1 MDEFDGRVAVV
12 TGAASG
18 IGLGLSR
25 TAAREGMRVVMA
37 DVEAPALEDS
47 AASVRDLGAEVLA
60 VPTDVTDAVAVE
72 ALAAAAYDRFGAVH
86 LLCNNAGVF
95 QAGVIWERTR
105 ADWEWVMGVNFWG
118 VLNGIQ
124 AFVPKML
131 EAGETGHIVNTSSVA
146 GITTV
151 AYSGPY
157 VVSKFAC
164 AALTECL
171 AHDLRAQG
179 AAIGVS
185 CLVPGAVA
193 TGIARSGRNRPSAAS
208 EPASEAQ
215 APDHAFVEGALADM
229 IATKGREPDEAGEI
243 VFAGIRAGQ
252 FWITTMDDLDPLMQ
266 ERYDAIRAF
275 ELPVG
280 AQYD

>member
-1 MDEFDGRVAVV
+1 MDDFEGRVAVV

-18 IGLGLSR
+18 IGKGLAR

-37 DVEAPALEDS
+37 DIETSVLEQ
-47 AASVRDLGAEVLA
+47 AAAEVAELGSETLA
-60 VPTDVTDAVAVE
+60 VPTDVSDAAAVE
-72 ALAAAAYDRFGAVH
+72 ALAAAAYERFGAVH

-95 QAGVIWERTR
+95 QAGVIWERKR
-105 ADWEWVMGVNFWG
+105 ADWDWVMAVNFWG

-131 EAGETGHIVNTSSVA
+131 EAGEPGHIVNTSSVA

-171 AHDLRAQG
+171 AHDFRAQG

-193 TGIARSGRNRPSAAS
+193 TGIARSARNRPD
-208 EPASEAQ
+208 EPPSEAQ
-215 APDHAFVEGALADM
+215 APDHAFVEDALADL

-252 FWITTMDDLDPLMQ
+252 FWICTTDEYDRLMQ
-266 ERYDAIRAF
+266 ERYDAIRAHA
-275 ELPVG
+275 LPVG

>member
-1 MDEFDGRVAVV
+1 MDDFEGRVAVI

-37 DVEAPALEDS
+37 DIERPALEE
-47 AASVRDLGAEVLA
+47 AAAEVVELATETLA
-60 VPTDVTDAVAVE
+60 VPTDVTDAAAVE

-95 QAGVIWERTR
+95 QAGVTWERTR
-105 ADWEWVMGVNFWG
+105 ADWEWVMAVNFWG

-124 AFVPKML
+124 AFVPQML
-131 EAGETGHIVNTSSVA
+131 EAGEPGHVVNTSSVA

-171 AHDLRAQG
+171 AHDFRAQG
-179 AAIGVS
+179 APLGAS

-193 TGIARSGRNRPSAAS
+193 TGIARSGRNRPD
-208 EPASEAQ
+208 EPPSEAQ

-252 FWITTMDDLDPLMQ
+252 FWITTMDDLAPLMQ

-280 AQYD
+280 AQY